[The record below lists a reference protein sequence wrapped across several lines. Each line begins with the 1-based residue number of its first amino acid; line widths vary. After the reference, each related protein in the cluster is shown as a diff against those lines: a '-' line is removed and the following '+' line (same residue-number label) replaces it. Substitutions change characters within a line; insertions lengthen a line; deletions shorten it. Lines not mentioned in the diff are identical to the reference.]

1 VDLMGKTDEIGGFV
15 GVEEDCGVSGEAV
28 KLEMLAGLLMF
39 LPQGC
44 VIER

>member
-1 VDLMGKTDEIGGFV
+1 MGKKGEIGGFV

-28 KLEMLAGLLMF
+28 KQEMLAGLKML
-39 LPQGC
+39 LSQGC